1 MNPTTETK
9 CGFVSLAGVPN
20 VGKSTLLNRILGEQ
34 LAIVSPKPQTTWR
47 VVRGIL
53 TEEPGQIIFVDTPGL
68 HRTRDNLGSYMVSAA
83 REAITGADL
92 LYWMIDCRSPLE
104 SSEKLIRDHL
114 PARVPVFLLINKI
127 DRLPK
132 PELLPLIDH
141 FRERY
146 PFKEIVPISALK
158 GENVEKLLRLTW
170 DYLPSGPPLFP
181 PEYLSDEPERRLAG
195 EFIRE
200 QVFLLTY
207 QEIPYSVAVMIEA
220 MEERDEGK
228 KVYIRAFIYVERESQ
243 KGILLGKK
251 GAKIKQVGTAARK
264 RIEGLIGV
272 PVYLDLT
279 VKVRKQWRRSVRS
292 LREFGFR

>member
-20 VGKSTLLNRILGEQ
+20 VGKSTLINRVLGEQ

-53 TEEPGQIIFVDTPGL
+53 TEEAGQIIFVDTPGL

-83 REAITGADL
+83 REAITEADL

-114 PARVPVFLLINKI
+114 PARVPAFLLINKI

-132 PELLPLIDH
+132 PELLPLINH

-146 PFKEIVPISALK
+146 SFREIVPISALR
-158 GENVEKLLRLTW
+158 GENVEKLLQLTW
-170 DYLPSGPPLFP
+170 DCLPTGPPLFP

-200 QVFLLTY
+200 QVFLLTH
-207 QEIPYSVAVMIEA
+207 QEIPYSVAVVIEA
-220 MEERDEGK
+220 MEERDGGK
-228 KVYIRAFIYVERESQ
+228 KVYIRAIIYVERESQ

-264 RIEGLIGV
+264 RIEGLLGV

-279 VKVRKQWRRSVRS
+279 VKVRKQWRRSVGS